1 MLKIATLT
9 LLTVSTAIASTPEMD
24 VVYGEDNR
32 LDLFR
37 VSNSLHKTLSQST
50 AGLVPLNR
58 MRKTSSGGFEI
69 ASGKTLGQSQNLC
82 SGEAYADQPTAPIC
96 SGFLVGPDLMV
107 TAGHCYKAFSTPEE
121 VCKNFAWVFDYN
133 MKSQSH
139 DPNRNIPASNVYTC
153 KSIVEA
159 QLSSTMDFG
168 IIRLDRKVVGRAPL
182 KIRES
187 GKISSST
194 ELVVI
199 GHPTGLPTKVS
210 PKGKVT
216 KNTEVTKIS
225 TTLDT
230 FHGNSGSAVFD
241 ARSGLVEGILIQGKT
256 DYYRPSIN
264 GNARSCQVVNKCD
277 DNANNCSAG
286 TEAGPI
292 AQGEVVLRI
301 EIIAGKIK
309 KALAGK

>member
-1 MLKIATLT
+1 MLKIAVLT
-9 LLTVSTAIASTPEMD
+9 LLVATPAIASTPAFD

-37 VSNSLHKTLSQST
+37 VTNSLHKTLSQST
-50 AGLVPLNR
+50 AGLVPISQ
-58 MRKTSSGGFEI
+58 MRKTSNKMIEI
-69 ASGKTLGQSQNLC
+69 TSTKTLGESQNLC
-82 SGEAYADQPTAPIC
+82 SGEAYAEQPTAPIC
-96 SGFLVGPDLMV
+96 SGFLVGPDLLV
-107 TAGHCYKAFSTPEE
+107 TAGHCYKGFSTPEN
-121 VCKNFAWVFDYN
+121 VCKSFAWVFDYN

-139 DPNRNIPASNVYTC
+139 DPNKNISPNNVYTC
-153 KSIVEA
+153 KSIIEA
-159 QLSSTMDFG
+159 QLSGTTDFA

-182 KIRES
+182 KFRES
-187 GKISSST
+187 GKVSSAT

-210 PKGKVT
+210 PKGKIT
-216 KNTEVTKIS
+216 KNTEATKIS

-241 ARSGLVEGILIQGKT
+241 AKSGQVEGILIQGKT

-277 DNANNCSAG
+277 DNARNCTAG
-286 TEAGPI
+286 NEQGPI
-292 AQGEVVLRI
+292 GQGEVVLRI
-301 EIIAGKIK
+301 ETIAAKIK
-309 KALAGK
+309 KAASGK

>member
-1 MLKIATLT
+1 MLKIAALT
-9 LLTVSTAIASTPEMD
+9 LIAALPAYATTP

-37 VSNSLHKTLSQST
+37 VSNSMHKTLSQST
-50 AGLVPLNR
+50 AGLVPINQLKKNSGSTFDI
-58 MRKTSSGGFEI
+58 TST
-69 ASGKTLGQSQNLC
+69 KTLGQSQNLC

-96 SGFLVGPDLMV
+96 SGFLVGPDLLV
-107 TAGHCYKAFSTPEE
+107 TAGHCYKAFSTPEA

-139 DPNRNIPASNVYTC
+139 DPNKNISLNNIYLC
-153 KSIVEA
+153 KTIIEA
-159 QLSSTMDFG
+159 QLSATTDFA

-187 GKISSST
+187 GRISSST

-286 TEAGPI
+286 NEAGPI

-301 EIIAGKIK
+301 ELIAGKIK
-309 KALAGK
+309 KALSSK

>member
-1 MLKIATLT
+1 MLKFAALT
-9 LLTVSTAIASTPEMD
+9 LLSITPALASTPGFD

-32 LDLFR
+32 QDLFR
-37 VSNSLHKTLSQST
+37 VTNSLHKTLSQST
-50 AGLVPLNR
+50 AGLVPINQ
-58 MRKTSSGGFEI
+58 MRKTTSNVYEI
-69 ASGKTLGQSQNLC
+69 INTKTLGQSQNLC
-82 SGEAYADQPTAPIC
+82 SGEAYESQPTAPIC
-96 SGFLVGPDLMV
+96 SGFLVGPDLLV
-107 TAGHCYKAFSTPEE
+107 TAGHCYKAFSTPDQ

-139 DPNRNIPASNVYTC
+139 DPNKNISLNNVYLC
-153 KSIVEA
+153 KTIIEA
-159 QLSSTMDFG
+159 QLSGTMDFA

-187 GKISSST
+187 GKVSNST

-210 PKGKVT
+210 PKGKIT

-241 ARSGLVEGILIQGKT
+241 AKSGLVEGILIQGKT

-264 GNARSCQVVNKCD
+264 GNQRSCQVVNKCD

-286 TEAGPI
+286 VEQGPI

-301 EIIAGKIK
+301 DIIAGKIK
-309 KALAGK
+309 KALSAK